1 MDHLH
6 SSLLVLL
13 LLTAC
18 GDDGSMTMDSAL
30 PDTGGPDTRLSPIDG
45 GADTSAMDTGPADTG
60 PDDTG
65 VVDATADG
73 ATDGAADGATDGGD
87 GGAIDGATDGAAD
100 GATDGA
106 ADGATDG
113 AADGATDGGDGGV
126 VLVATWT
133 TEALDM
139 FDCADA
145 GVIGSRHTYSCPPG
159 GSANSIWGTDTYTH
173 DSSICTAGVHVGSIT
188 LAAGG
193 LVTIE
198 MAPGLSAYVAS
209 TRNGIS
215 SGSWGAWGCSFI
227 FP

>member
-65 VVDATADG
+65 VVDAT
-73 ATDGAADGATDGGD
+73 
-87 GGAIDGATDGAAD
+87 
-100 GATDGA
+100 